1 MDQSAYPELSDELLA
16 FRPAAPAAGSSG
28 DRPDAMGLAT
38 RETGSQPDLNASRP
52 PAARP
57 VPYTPPAPA
66 PPRLPGREAN
76 VVEDEEFQRMSARL
90 LGLDG
95 AGGQPTSASGAQAET
110 GSSGGQGSTI
120 KLLPAV
126 LGLGVRPRFSPA
138 AVIGASN

>member
-28 DRPDAMGLAT
+28 DRPDAMGL
-38 RETGSQPDLNASRP
+38 TGSQPDLNASRP

-66 PPRLPGREAN
+66 PPRLLGREAN
-76 VVEDEEFQRMSARL
+76 MVEDEEFQRMSARL

-110 GSSGGQGSTI
+110 GSSCGQGSTI